1 MFTSTGISVQGQ
13 DRYPRR
19 AAINTQGEQT
29 LNKDA
34 QTQKALR
41 VINGLSDY
49 KTIYKSLRP
58 KQVVNSVLRV
68 TKFVNV
74 VENQYISALGLGAEV
89 LNQVDKGKGL
99 PEDFNKNRIFNTNTK
114 FHTAMIKNDCKSFMN
129 LKKSCIVKNKTND
142 VQVTKG
148 VNKNIIGSF
157 KSFCLKAGISM
168 EYKKA
173 LLDTHLIGTL
183 EVYAMQMDKNSR
195 IRTLISKAS
204 FSNL

>member
-19 AAINTQGEQT
+19 TAINMQGEQI

-49 KTIYKSLRP
+49 KTIYKSLRS

-74 VENQYISALGLGAEV
+74 VENQYINALGLGVEV
-89 LNQVDKGKGL
+89 LN
-99 PEDFNKNRIFNTNTK
+99 
-114 FHTAMIKNDCKSFMN
+114 
-129 LKKSCIVKNKTND
+129 
-142 VQVTKG
+142 
-148 VNKNIIGSF
+148 
-157 KSFCLKAGISM
+157 
-168 EYKKA
+168 
-173 LLDTHLIGTL
+173 
-183 EVYAMQMDKNSR
+183 
-195 IRTLISKAS
+195 
-204 FSNL
+204 